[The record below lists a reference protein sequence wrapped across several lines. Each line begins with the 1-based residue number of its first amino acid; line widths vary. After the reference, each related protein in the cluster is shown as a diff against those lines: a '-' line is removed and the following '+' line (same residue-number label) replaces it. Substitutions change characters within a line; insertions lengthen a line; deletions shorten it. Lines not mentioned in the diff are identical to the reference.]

1 VSVWE
6 RALMVLA
13 MLADLALYGALVWA
27 LMMLAAQ
34 L

>member
-1 VSVWE
+1 VNVRE
-6 RALMVLA
+6 RVLMILTL
-13 MLADLALYGALVWA
+13 LADLALYGAVVWA